1 MKIVSLI
8 LARGGSKEIPNKNIV
23 DINGFPLIYYTIKSS
38 VDSIINETWV
48 STGSKIIKNISLSY
62 NVKVIAKGAKIALS
76 ELQLGSS
83 QMAAIILENLTKW
96 YDGGDI

>member
-1 MKIVSLI
+1 MTRISVSYGVRTNDL
-8 LARGGSKEIPNKNIV
+8 G
-23 DINGFPLIYYTIKSS
+23 INDNLR
-38 VDSIINETWV
+38 NAA
-48 STGSKIIKNISLSY
+48 
-62 NVKVIAKGAKIALS
+62 KVIAKGAKIALS

>member
-1 MKIVSLI
+1 MTRISVGYGVRTNDL
-8 LARGGSKEIPNKNIV
+8 G
-23 DINGFPLIYYTIKSS
+23 INDNLR
-38 VDSIINETWV
+38 NAA
-48 STGSKIIKNISLSY
+48 
-62 NVKVIAKGAKIALS
+62 KVIAKGAKIALS

>member
-1 MKIVSLI
+1 MTKVGADYGVRTHDL
-8 LARGGSKEIPNKNIV
+8 G
-23 DINGFPLIYYTIKSS
+23 INDNLRQAG
-38 VDSIINETWV
+38 
-48 STGSKIIKNISLSY
+48 
-62 NVKVIAKGAKIALS
+62 KVIAKGAKIALS